1 MTSILLKYE
10 DLDSRL
16 LKLQNEF
23 KNYQQKFQFTIDD
36 INARENKL
44 IQFEYDLEET
54 SNQAQLIK
62 SQNQE
67 LLNANENLKNDY
79 EQLLEQKRNAEK
91 EITRLETT
99 LSEIQMN
106 FTSSHQQLKKEVNCN
121 NIKRVAISRILKKSL
136 ALNKL

>member
-1 MTSILLKYE
+1 MIVCFFLKYD
-10 DLDSRL
+10 DLDNRL

-23 KNYQQKFQFTIDD
+23 KCYQQKFQYTLDD
-36 INARENKL
+36 INARENKV
-44 IQFEYDLEET
+44 IQLEYELEEV
-54 SNQAQLIK
+54 SNQSQLIK

-79 EQLLEQKRNAEK
+79 DQLMEQKRNAEK

-106 FTSSHQQLKKEVNCN
+106 FTSSHQQLKKEVKAS
-121 NIKRVAISRILKKSL
+121 NIYY
-136 ALNKL
+136 

>member
-1 MTSILLKYE
+1 VLFLKFE

-23 KNYQQKFQFTIDD
+23 KSYQQKFQYTIDD
-36 INARENKL
+36 INARENKS
-44 IQFEYDLEET
+44 IQLEYELEEV
-54 SNQAQLIK
+54 SNQSQLLK

-67 LLNANENLKNDY
+67 LLNTTESLKNDY
-79 EQLLEQKRNAEK
+79 EQLMEQKRNAEK

-106 FTSSHQQLKKEVNCN
+106 FTSSHQQLKKEV
-121 NIKRVAISRILKKSL
+121 
-136 ALNKL
+136 LNT